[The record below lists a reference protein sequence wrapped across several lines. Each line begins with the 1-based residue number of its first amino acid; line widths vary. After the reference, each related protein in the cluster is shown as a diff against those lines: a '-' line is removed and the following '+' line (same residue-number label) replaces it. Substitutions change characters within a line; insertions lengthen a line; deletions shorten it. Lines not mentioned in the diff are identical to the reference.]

1 LPILRDA
8 TLRVAPQDEVGVKK
22 HTVTPGNWKTM
33 TEKPFGIGIEAF
45 SNPWKIDGKDGK
57 QKPARAR

>member
-1 LPILRDA
+1 
-8 TLRVAPQDEVGVKK
+8 VKK